1 MMNSSGILAS
11 EEAEIMLN
19 MLKSRETDIDLSA
32 EKETEGGVSWGFRL
46 EFVSTSVSRVHICS
60 HHSQSADLT
69 WLTTFLV
76 LLVNHMII

>member
-46 EFVSTSVSRVHICS
+46 EFISTSVSWVHICS
-60 HHSQSADLT
+60 HLFTFAHITHSQPL
-69 WLTTFLV
+69 
-76 LLVNHMII
+76 